1 MNIRFD
7 AFQDPVNNWIVWDCE
22 SNAIVTINSRDA
34 VFTNREAAEKC
45 CAIFN
50 SLDADHAVHIL
61 SPHAKQSS
69 ANEQHACKQQY
80 RAGDAINID
89 RMFLQPE

>member
-1 MNIRFD
+1 MKTRFD

-22 SNAIVTINSRDA
+22 SNAIVTINSREA
-34 VFTNREAAEKC
+34 IFTNREAAEKC

-50 SLDADHAVHIL
+50 SIDGSQALRIL
-61 SPHAKQSS
+61 PSHAKHSS
-69 ANEQHACKQQY
+69 ADEQHAGQQQH